1 MTSGRSPDEPKI
13 WPGQEHLV
21 RLPDGVLIR
30 GSSLKQSKVLPPPD
44 FGVYLLGKDPRFTDR
59 EYRWVKW
66 RDFSIP
72 SSTAGTLEALRQA
85 YGRASKERV
94 EIACRGG
101 VGRTGTA
108 LAVVAVL
115 GGIQASDAVEWVRHN
130 YHPKAVETLG
140 QRRWLLTVLP
150 DLTLNDDH

>member
-1 MTSGRSPDEPKI
+1 MNGRSPDEPMK
-13 WPGQEHLV
+13 WTGQEHLV
-21 RLPDGVLIR
+21 RLPDAALIR
-30 GSSLKQSKVLPPPD
+30 GSSLKQSRVLPPPD

-59 EYRWVKW
+59 EYLWVKW

-72 SSTAGTLEALRQA
+72 SSTVDTLKALREA
-85 YGRASKERV
+85 YGRAPAERV

-108 LAVVAVL
+108 LAVLAVL
-115 GGIQASDAVEWVRHN
+115 GGIQVSDAVEWVRHN

-150 DLTLNDDH
+150 ELTLNDDH